1 MGKQESN
8 CPIGDKVL
16 GPVRVVNDA
25 AFIICKAQ
33 GQIPS
38 STPGS
43 CSQLEGVRPRGA
55 PTQGE
60 GPSRP
65 RLQGLM
71 SRLSTYLAL
80 PAEPTKSVD
89 SRDDTKMD
97 GLGR

>member
-16 GPVRVVNDA
+16 RPVRVVNDA

-43 CSQLEGVRPRGA
+43 CSQLAGGKPHGGA
-55 PTQGE
+55 NLRE
-60 GPSRP
+60 RALAGPGSR
-65 RLQGLM
+65 
-71 SRLSTYLAL
+71 
-80 PAEPTKSVD
+80 V
-89 SRDDTKMD
+89 
-97 GLGR
+97 